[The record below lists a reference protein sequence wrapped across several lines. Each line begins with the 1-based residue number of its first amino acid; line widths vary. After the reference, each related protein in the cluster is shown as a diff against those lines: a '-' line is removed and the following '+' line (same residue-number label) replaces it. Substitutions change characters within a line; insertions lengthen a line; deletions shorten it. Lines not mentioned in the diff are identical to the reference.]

1 MNFFERLSGYGYVC
15 AHRGARSIA
24 PENTMLALVEAR
36 RCGADLWEA
45 DVQFTADGK
54 LVIFHDDRLERT
66 TDISARPEYA
76 GRKPWQI
83 ADFSLVE
90 LQSLD
95 VGTWFVDADPYG
107 TIATNEVAQDSH
119 ALIRAQ
125 KIVVLEE
132 VLHYCRQHDF
142 PFNLE
147 IKDQFGRVDN
157 RTVATAVAE
166 EVEKTG
172 MADLTLVSSFNHD
185 YLRQLKTLAPHIET
199 AALVEESHPADLV
212 AYLRDLGVS
221 AYHPD
226 WQITDERLIA
236 ELNTAGIRVNLW
248 TVNDMDRAEAFI
260 AAGATFICTDWP
272 QRLIG
277 RCHSA

>member
-90 LQSLD
+90 LQSWMSGPGLSMP
-95 VGTWFVDADPYG
+95 TPM
-107 TIATNEVAQDSH
+107 EPS
-119 ALIRAQ
+119 LRM
-125 KIVVLEE
+125 K
-132 VLHYCRQHDF
+132 LHRILM
-142 PFNLE
+142 P
-147 IKDQFGRVDN
+147 
-157 RTVATAVAE
+157 
-166 EVEKTG
+166 
-172 MADLTLVSSFNHD
+172 SS
-185 YLRQLKTLAPHIET
+185 AP
-199 AALVEESHPADLV
+199 
-212 AYLRDLGVS
+212 R
-221 AYHPD
+221 
-226 WQITDERLIA
+226 R
-236 ELNTAGIRVNLW
+236 
-248 TVNDMDRAEAFI
+248 
-260 AAGATFICTDWP
+260 
-272 QRLIG
+272 
-277 RCHSA
+277 